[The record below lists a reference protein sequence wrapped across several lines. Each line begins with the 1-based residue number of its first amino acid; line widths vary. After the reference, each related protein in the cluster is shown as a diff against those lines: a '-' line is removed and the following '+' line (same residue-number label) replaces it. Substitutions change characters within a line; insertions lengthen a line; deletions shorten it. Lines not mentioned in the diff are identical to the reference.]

1 MSASFPLYVHIP
13 FCTSKCSYC
22 DFFSVPCAG
31 KIADEYIDAVL
42 SEAAFTASLCGIDSW
57 KTIYVGGGT
66 PSLLSEKQ
74 IDFLFSGLLKL
85 SRKAPLEVT
94 MEANPSDV
102 TKSLLDAASASGVTR
117 ISCGIQSFNDASL
130 CRVKR
135 RSRADDVHRA
145 LSLFDTD
152 WPHTLSLDMIARLP
166 EETDASFSSG
176 LRTIL
181 EHKADHISLYSL
193 TVEEGTPLYTEIEKG
208 NILCD
213 IDASDALWISGRDFL
228 CDAGYEQYEVSNFCR
243 RGGECLHNLS
253 YWNLE
258 SYAGIGAGA
267 TGTFYGKH
275 MSARCTNTHDIGSYV
290 RFWKSKKIDT
300 EDFRSRIFFSDDFIS
315 YAPKASS
322 FFRQAPAL
330 SVTERSER
338 ERSMQELEGRQR
350 TFGELPFSVEY
361 IDKKTEAFEFFMMGL
376 RMTRGICRETYEN
389 RFGAFPEKAEAL
401 FKSWEGRG
409 RALRREKNGVHFY
422 ALTKEGLLF
431 LNEFLEA
438 LL

>member
-1 MSASFPLYVHIP
+1 MSFPLYVHIP

-22 DFFSVPCAG
+22 DFFSVPCAE
-31 KIADEYIDAVL
+31 KIGDEYIDAVL
-42 SEAAFTASLCGIDSW
+42 NEAAFASSFCDIDSW

-74 IDFLFSGLLKL
+74 IDFLFSGLLKM
-85 SRKAPLEVT
+85 SRKSPLEVT

-102 TKSLLDAASASGVTR
+102 TESFLHAASASGVTR

-130 CRVKR
+130 CRVRR
-135 RSRADDVHRA
+135 RSRADDVYRA
-145 LSLFDTD
+145 LSLFEKS
-152 WPHTLSLDMIARLP
+152 WPHALSVDMIARLP
-166 EETDASFSSG
+166 EETDASFASG
-176 LRTIL
+176 LKTL
-181 EHKADHISLYSL
+181 LSYAPDHISLYSL
-193 TVEEGTPLYTEIEKG
+193 TVEEGTPLCTEIESGKIRH
-208 NILCD
+208 N

-228 CDAGYEQYEVSNFCR
+228 CGAGYEQYEVSNFCR
-243 RGGECLHNLS
+243 RGGECLHNLA

-267 TGTFYGKH
+267 TGTFYGKN
-275 MSARCTNTHDIGSYV
+275 MSARFTNTRDIGSYV

-300 EDFRSRIFFSDDFIS
+300 DDLRSRIFFSDDFRTVQV
-315 YAPKASS
+315 AAEREHRDEKRTTQGDAV
-322 FFRQAPAL
+322 QAY
-330 SVTERSER
+330 TERR
-338 ERSMQELEGRQR
+338 
-350 TFGELPFSVEY
+350 FGELPFSVEY

-376 RMTRGICRETYEN
+376 RMPRGICRETYEK

-409 RALRREKNGVHFY
+409 LALRRNKNGRRFY

>member
-1 MSASFPLYVHIP
+1 MSVSFPLYVHIP

-22 DFFSVPCAG
+22 DFFSVPCAE
-31 KIADEYIDAVL
+31 KIGDEYIDAVL
-42 SEAAFTASLCGIDSW
+42 NEAAFASSFCDIDSW

-74 IDFLFSGLLKL
+74 IDFLFSGLLKM
-85 SRKAPLEVT
+85 SRKSPLEVT

-102 TKSLLDAASASGVTR
+102 TESFLHAASASGVTR

-130 CRVKR
+130 CRVRR
-135 RSRADDVHRA
+135 RSRADDVYRA
-145 LSLFDTD
+145 LSLFEKS
-152 WPHTLSLDMIARLP
+152 WPHALSVDMIARLP
-166 EETDASFSSG
+166 EETDASFASG
-176 LRTIL
+176 LKTL
-181 EHKADHISLYSL
+181 LSYAPDHISLYSL
-193 TVEEGTPLYTEIEKG
+193 TVEEGTPLCTEIESGKIRH
-208 NILCD
+208 N

-228 CDAGYEQYEVSNFCR
+228 CGAGYEQYEVSNFCR
-243 RGGECLHNLS
+243 RGGECLHNLA

-267 TGTFYGKH
+267 TGTFYGKN
-275 MSARCTNTHDIGSYV
+275 MSARFTNTRDIGSYV

-300 EDFRSRIFFSDDFIS
+300 DDLRSRIFFSDDFRTVQV
-315 YAPKASS
+315 AAEREHRDEKRTTQGDAV
-322 FFRQAPAL
+322 QAY
-330 SVTERSER
+330 TERR
-338 ERSMQELEGRQR
+338 
-350 TFGELPFSVEY
+350 FGELPFSVEY

-376 RMTRGICRETYEN
+376 RMPRGICRETYEK

-409 RALRREKNGVHFY
+409 LALRRNKNGRRFY